1 MTMTQSKPQR
11 RTLPAKAIACLFA
24 ASVLAGGGLSAQ
36 APRRAPSS
44 SARLHAAPLP
54 STGVRSSQRPRNV
67 IVFLGDAGGLPTLS
81 AGGIMAHDRPQSLFI
96 HSMPHV
102 GLSDTSSLNR
112 WVSDSA
118 AGMTAIMTG
127 HKTDNGM
134 VSMIPSAAGGAPTAV
149 KTFLEYA
156 EQRGLS
162 TGVVTNMPIWDATPA
177 ATYAHAA
184 SRKDK
189 DAIFTQMLVPR
200 YGNGVDILIGKGRK
214 DAAASFAKRQTTME
228 QAFTGAG
235 YRFGDDPAIVG
246 QSARAAV
253 LRDTDFAPLPA
264 AEATIAQLARNPKG
278 YFLMIEWD
286 MHTDDPQAGLRH
298 VVEMDDM
305 IRRVAAVAGKDTL
318 IVFTADHS
326 FGLRMGGGNRGTPL
340 AAQFTEAAA
349 KSGTTTANNEVISIE
364 DGHTGEEVIAAAIGP
379 GADQVRGFFSNT
391 RVFNMLMDAM
401 EWKRDE

>member
-1 MTMTQSKPQR
+1 MSMTQR
-11 RTLPAKAIACLFA
+11 RPLGAKAITCLLA
-24 ASVLAGGGLSAQ
+24 ASVLTGSALPAQ
-36 APRRAPSS
+36 TPTRAPAS
-44 SARLHAAPLP
+44 SARPHAAPPP
-54 STGVRSSQRPRNV
+54 STPAQSGQRPRNV

-81 AGGIMAHDRPQSLFI
+81 AGGIMAHDRPLSLFI

-127 HKTDNGM
+127 HKTDNGV
-134 VSMIPSAAGGAPTAV
+134 VSMIPSAAGGAPTPV
-149 KTFLEYA
+149 KTFLEHA

-184 SRKDK
+184 SRRDK
-189 DAIFTQMLVPR
+189 DAIFAQMLAPR
-200 YGNGVDILIGKGRK
+200 FGNGVDILIGKGRK
-214 DAAASFAKRQTTME
+214 DAVASFAKRQTTIE
-228 QAFTGAG
+228 QAFAGAG

-264 AEATIAQLARNPKG
+264 VEATIGQLARNPKG
-278 YFLMIEWD
+278 YFLMVEWD

-305 IRRVAAVAGKDTL
+305 IRHVAAVAGQDTL
-318 IVFTADHS
+318 ILFTADHS

-340 AAQFTEAAA
+340 AEQFAAAAA
-349 KSGTTTANNEVISIE
+349 KPGTTTANNEVLSIE
-364 DGHTGEEVIAAAIGP
+364 DGHTGEEVIAAATGP
-379 GADQVRGFFSNT
+379 GADQVHGFFPNT
-391 RVFNMLMDAM
+391 GIFGMLMNAM
-401 EWKRDE
+401 GWKGDK